1 MLEAELEAEAKF
13 KDAEQNNV
21 FIELLKRFDN

>member
-1 MLEAELEAEAKF
+1 MLEAELEAEAKC

-21 FIELLKRFDN
+21 FIELLT